1 MDILCEWMMIHG
13 QKKYIIESSQDTR
26 VEAIQETGEIGINK
40 QSIVDSW
47 NKMMEILAE
56 SGFGDTKVAD
66 SFIMPSVINI
76 FNIF

>member
-1 MDILCEWMMIHG
+1 MMIHG